1 MPDPVETDTTV
12 IHIGCSDLPSGLARS
27 RYFGGLGYLEVSTT
41 MLGLPR
47 VSVLHRWRQD
57 AGEAGQ
63 LGLVAPQ
70 LITHRPG
77 PRGYPR
83 WPEALTAAELAQAG
97 GFRAT
102 DVVRRTTEALATA
115 VIEAGAGTVV
125 FRSASDF
132 APSATNRDA
141 MRAFFDD
148 IAPAERFGN
157 AVRVWEP
164 QGLWELESAARF
176 ASELGVV
183 LACDPLT
190 QDPLVEDP
198 DIFMHLPGGAAYFR
212 ITGLG
217 SGRSRFDDYALET
230 LAAMVEGYE
239 RTWIVFANPGKY
251 PDALRFRRMLETGET
266 A

>member
-1 MPDPVETDTTV
+1 MPDPVETDTTI
-12 IHIGCSDLPSGLARS
+12 IHIGCSDLPAGLARA
-27 RYFGGLGYLEVSTT
+27 RYFEGLTYLEVSTT

-47 VSVLHRWRQD
+47 ASVLHRWRKE
-57 AGEAGQ
+57 AGDEGQ

-83 WPEALTAAELAQAG
+83 WPEELTAEELAQAG

-115 VIEAGAGTVV
+115 AAEVGASTVV
-125 FRSASDF
+125 FRSAPDF

-148 IAPAERFGN
+148 IAPAERFGDT
-157 AVRVWEP
+157 VRVWEP
-164 QGLWELESAARF
+164 QGLWELESAALF
-176 ASELGVV
+176 ADELGVV

-190 QDPLVEDP
+190 QDPLVADP
-198 DIFMHLPGGAAYFR
+198 DIFMHLPGDAAYFHV
-212 ITGLG
+212 TGLG
-217 SGRSRFDDYALET
+217 SGRSRFDDYSLET
-230 LAAMVEGYE
+230 LAAVAEAYE

-251 PDALRFRRMLETGET
+251 PDALRLRRALAAGEP